1 MLTPLLEDDP
11 RQIGPYRLQNRI
23 GAGGMG
29 TVYLG
34 FTPEQHP
41 VAVKVAAE
49 ELAED
54 AEFRSRFEREVH
66 AALRVRGNAVAAV
79 LDADTDAPAPWM
91 VTEYVEGISLAEA
104 VRARGRLENHLVR
117 GLAVG
122 LADAL
127 VAIHAAGVV
136 HRDLKPSNILLA
148 WDGPKVIDFGVAH
161 ISDSSTL
168 TRTGH
173 VIGTLAWMSPEQM
186 RGDASD
192 SSADI
197 FAWASCVTYAATGRH
212 PFHAETP
219 DKLALRVQRD
229 TPDLDALPA
238 YLLTSVAGAL
248 SKIPRQ
254 RPTASALL
262 ASLVGREVQGVTEA
276 DAVAGDFL
284 ERTWTGTARA
294 ASEGLTVLPVGEWTG
309 GDRERAAD
317 GPEGDGRS
325 DPAVSGDGRPS
336 TAGGWSPAVQ
346 GPPPASGP
354 WPVGPP
360 PPASAFRPAVS
371 PPPTIPPP
379 PPLPA
384 SRLTPLP
391 PSPLPPSSSAPSSS
405 APSSS
410 VPSSS
415 VPSTPSPPAGRVPP
429 GPSTPAGSQP
439 VVSPWTYDIDE
450 PDSRAPVRPRRE
462 PRPDPR
468 AAGAG
473 RPGELPAR
481 PAPQEI
487 RPAPPEIR
495 PGSRPDGPGPGESR
509 APDRGAW
516 PASRETRPRP
526 RADQAED
533 TIRPPDPT
541 PPARPPDPSEFQVWI
556 RPASSAPSS
565 TPAPSTPASSSRASS
580 ARPAYAPLP
589 APPLPALPPR
599 RAAAAAPGGTVA
611 APGGRGRRLP
621 VTVGGGGDG
630 EGSDARRF
638 PPTTPV
644 EHGLNG
650 RALLS
655 VVLALGWLFGLGSV
669 AAIVVGSVAQAQ
681 IRRHNQR
688 GRRLAALGIALGWT
702 GIGLTVVSLLIV
714 LAVR

>member
-34 FTPEQHP
+34 FTPEQHA

-79 LDADTDAPAPWM
+79 LDADTNAPAPWM

-173 VIGTLAWMSPEQM
+173 VIGTLAWMAPEQM

-197 FAWASCVTYAATGRH
+197 FAWAACVTYAATGRH

-262 ASLVGREVQGVTEA
+262 ASLVGREFQGVTEA

-294 ASEGLTVLPVGEWTG
+294 ATDGLTVLPVGEWAGEGT
-309 GDRERAAD
+309 ERASD
-317 GPEGDGRS
+317 GFE
-325 DPAVSGDGRPS
+325 
-336 TAGGWSPAVQ
+336 GGWSPAVQ
-346 GPPPASGP
+346 GPPPGSGP

-371 PPPTIPPP
+371 PPPTIPRP
-379 PPLPA
+379 PPLPP

-391 PSPLPPSSSAPSSS
+391 PSPLAPSPSAPLAPPSTARPSADRG
-405 APSSS
+405 AP
-410 VPSSS
+410 P
-415 VPSTPSPPAGRVPP
+415 PSPPPT
-429 GPSTPAGSQP
+429 SSPAAPSQP

-450 PDSRAPVRPRRE
+450 PDSRAPVRLRPD
-462 PRPDPR
+462 PRPDPPAVDDR
-468 AAGAG
+468 
-473 RPGELPAR
+473 RPAELLSR
-481 PAPQEI
+481 PAP
-487 RPAPPEIR
+487 
-495 PGSRPDGPGPGESR
+495 
-509 APDRGAW
+509 
-516 PASRETRPRP
+516 RENRLQPRE
-526 RADQAED
+526 AQAEE

-541 PPARPPDPSEFQVWI
+541 PLARPPDASEFRAWI

-565 TPAPSTPASSSRASS
+565 SPIPSAASPQR
-580 ARPAYAPLP
+580 RPAASALGGAVSAP
-589 APPLPALPPR
+589 ADRGHR
-599 RAAAAAPGGTVA
+599 R
-611 APGGRGRRLP
+611 P
-621 VTVGGGGDG
+621 VTSGGGAGGDG
-630 EGSDARRF
+630 RDPRRF

-655 VVLALGWLFGLGSV
+655 VVLALSWLFGLGSV

-688 GRRLAALGIALGWT
+688 GRRLAAVGIALGWT

-714 LAVR
+714 LALR

>member
-54 AEFRSRFEREVH
+54 VEFRSRFEREVH

-79 LDADTDAPAPWM
+79 LDADTEAPAPWM

-294 ASEGLTVLPVGEWTG
+294 ASDGLTVLPAGEWSG
-309 GDRERAAD
+309 ADRARAAD

-325 DPAVSGDGRPS
+325 DPAPSGGGRPS
-336 TAGGWSPAVQ
+336 AAGGWSPSVQ

-391 PSPLPPSSSAPSSS
+391 PAPLPPSAP
-405 APSSS
+405 P
-410 VPSSS
+410 
-415 VPSTPSPPAGRVPP
+415 PSTPPAPRPSAARVPP
-429 GPSTPAGSQP
+429 GASPPAGSQP
-439 VVSPWTYDIDE
+439 VVSPWTYDMDE

-462 PRPDPR
+462 PPPDPH
-468 AAGAG
+468 AAG
-473 RPGELPAR
+473 
-481 PAPQEI
+481 
-487 RPAPPEIR
+487 
-495 PGSRPDGPGPGESR
+495 
-509 APDRGAW
+509 
-516 PASRETRPRP
+516 ETRPRS
-526 RADQAED
+526 RTDQAED

-556 RPASSAPSS
+556 RPASAASSSAPSS
-565 TPAPSTPASSSRASS
+565 SAPSSSAPPLSAPPLSRRVSSSPSSSRAPT
-580 ARPAYAPLP
+580 RPTPAPLP
-589 APPLPALPPR
+589 ASPPR
-599 RAAAAAPGGTVA
+599 RSAAAAPGGIA
-611 APGGRGRRLP
+611 AASGGRGHRIP
-621 VTVGGGGDG
+621 VAVGGGGG

-655 VVLALGWLFGLGSV
+655 VVLALGWLFGVGSV
-669 AAIVVGSVAQAQ
+669 AAIVVGSMAQAQ

-688 GRRLAALGIALGWT
+688 GRRLAAVGIALGWT

-714 LAVR
+714 LALR

>member
-34 FTPEQHP
+34 FTPEQHA

-79 LDADTDAPAPWM
+79 LDADTNAPAPWM

-173 VIGTLAWMSPEQM
+173 VIGTLAWMAPEQM
-186 RGDASD
+186 RGDVSD

-197 FAWASCVTYAATGRH
+197 FAWAACVTYAATGRH

-254 RPTASALL
+254 RPTASVLL
-262 ASLVGREVQGVTEA
+262 ASLVGREFQGVTEA

-294 ASEGLTVLPVGEWTG
+294 TTDGLTVLPVGEWAG
-309 GDRERAAD
+309 EGPERAAD
-317 GPEGDGRS
+317 GFE
-325 DPAVSGDGRPS
+325 
-336 TAGGWSPAVQ
+336 GGWSPAVQ
-346 GPPPASGP
+346 GPPAGSGP

-379 PPLPA
+379 PPL
-384 SRLTPLP
+384 
-391 PSPLPPSSSAPSSS
+391 
-405 APSSS
+405 
-410 VPSSS
+410 
-415 VPSTPSPPAGRVPP
+415 
-429 GPSTPAGSQP
+429 
-439 VVSPWTYDIDE
+439 
-450 PDSRAPVRPRRE
+450 
-462 PRPDPR
+462 
-468 AAGAG
+468 
-473 RPGELPAR
+473 
-481 PAPQEI
+481 
-487 RPAPPEIR
+487 
-495 PGSRPDGPGPGESR
+495 
-509 APDRGAW
+509 
-516 PASRETRPRP
+516 
-526 RADQAED
+526 
-533 TIRPPDPT
+533 
-541 PPARPPDPSEFQVWI
+541 
-556 RPASSAPSS
+556 
-565 TPAPSTPASSSRASS
+565 
-580 ARPAYAPLP
+580 
-589 APPLPALPPR
+589 
-599 RAAAAAPGGTVA
+599 
-611 APGGRGRRLP
+611 
-621 VTVGGGGDG
+621 
-630 EGSDARRF
+630 
-638 PPTTPV
+638 
-644 EHGLNG
+644 
-650 RALLS
+650 
-655 VVLALGWLFGLGSV
+655 
-669 AAIVVGSVAQAQ
+669 
-681 IRRHNQR
+681 
-688 GRRLAALGIALGWT
+688 
-702 GIGLTVVSLLIV
+702 
-714 LAVR
+714 